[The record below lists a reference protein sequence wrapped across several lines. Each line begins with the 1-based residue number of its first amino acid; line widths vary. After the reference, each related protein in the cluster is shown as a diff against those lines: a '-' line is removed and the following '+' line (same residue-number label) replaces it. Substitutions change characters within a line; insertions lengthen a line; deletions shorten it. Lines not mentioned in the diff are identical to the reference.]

1 MKLQYEPLELEL
13 IPMDS
18 ADIVTLSENE
28 GGWDS
33 GWNIF
38 T

>member
-1 MKLQYEPLELEL
+1 MKKTYESLTLEL
-13 IPMDS
+13 IPMDA

-28 GGWDS
+28 GGWNENWD
-33 GWNIF
+33 IF

>member
-1 MKLQYEPLELEL
+1 MKMKYEPLELEL

>member
-1 MKLQYEPLELEL
+1 MKLKYELMELEL

-28 GGWDS
+28 GGWDD

>member
-28 GGWDS
+28 GGWS
-33 GWNIF
+33 GDWNIF